1 MPENASF
8 SGCLDRIEL
17 DFVEREVTPRL
28 LMKLN
33 IQLHLAELSLLN
45 TIYTLEI
52 SGVERDDLPFTTGFI
67 KPIYSPKKVEAQIT
81 LRLMKR

>member
-52 SGVERDDLPFTTGFI
+52 SGVERDDLPFTTRFI